1 MLRRL
6 VILAALLGSL
16 SLPVSAQV
24 AEVAVFGASD
34 LALAFK
40 EIVPKF
46 ERALGVKVTLVL
58 GSTGTLAKQIEHGAP
73 ADVFFAADRTFIE
86 ELAVKG
92 VVIPE
97 TRALYAQGRLVLA
110 TARSAGAKLTEL
122 RQLTDARIRHVA
134 IANPAHAPYGRAA
147 EQALRAVG
155 VWDPVRAKLVYGEN
169 IRQALQ
175 FVESGAAEA
184 GLIALSLAN
193 VPAIDY
199 VVIDRTLHA
208 PLNQSVAVVR
218 RSRRPELG
226 LAFIQFVNGA
236 EGRPIMKRFG
246 FLLPGEF

>member
-73 ADVFFAADRTFIE
+73 ADVFFAADQAFID
-86 ELAVKG
+86 ELAAQA

-97 TRALYAQGRLVLA
+97 TRALYALGRLVLA

-122 RQLTDARIRHVA
+122 PQLTDGRIRHVA

-147 EQALRAVG
+147 EQALRAVR
-155 VWDPVRAKLVYGEN
+155 VWDRVQAKLVYAEN